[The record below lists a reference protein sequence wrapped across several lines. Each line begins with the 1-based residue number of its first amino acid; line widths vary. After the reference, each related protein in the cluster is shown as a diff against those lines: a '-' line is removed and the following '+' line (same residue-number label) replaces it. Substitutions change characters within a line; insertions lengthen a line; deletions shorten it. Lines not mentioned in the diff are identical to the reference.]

1 MLNLDRNNLPLLSAE
16 ILKKQRTLLLIIAFL
31 LLVGGILC
39 LVTPFASGATLSITI
54 GILLILSGIALIIGM
69 IANRAQN
76 TWPMIG
82 GILLGLAYLI
92 IGYVFIT
99 SPMAGIL
106 VLAVYL
112 AVLFT
117 LGGIAR
123 LVAGYTRRGLPSN
136 WLLFVIGVLDLII
149 AWMLVGSGP
158 IASVTLVTTIVGIE
172 MLISSFGLFQAAN
185 LFKRS

>member
-1 MLNLDRNNLPLLSAE
+1 MLNLERNNLPLLSAE

-31 LLVGGILC
+31 LLVGGIL
-39 LVTPFASGATLSITI
+39 
-54 GILLILSGIALIIGM
+54 
-69 IANRAQN
+69 
-76 TWPMIG
+76 
-82 GILLGLAYLI
+82 LGLAYLI

-99 SPMAGIL
+99 SPMPGIL

-123 LVAGYTRRGLPSN
+123 LVAGYSRRGLPSN